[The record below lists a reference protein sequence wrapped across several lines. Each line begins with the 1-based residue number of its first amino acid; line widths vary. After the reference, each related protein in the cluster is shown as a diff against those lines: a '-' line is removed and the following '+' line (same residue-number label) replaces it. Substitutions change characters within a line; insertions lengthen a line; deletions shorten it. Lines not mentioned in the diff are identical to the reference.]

1 MSDIKLQGESIQL
14 SIYCNII
21 CRILQYHGEL
31 SICKLVTFSYL
42 IKKNRFFYKSIYKA
56 NNTQDLIYKG
66 ISLLS
71 GDFEGFSISVPYII
85 KSLHLL
91 KNKKIVEIENEKV
104 FLTEGQMTI
113 NSIYEE
119 SSFMTKVIEE
129 SKMISDR
136 QFMKEVVYSV

>member
-1 MSDIKLQGESIQL
+1 M
-14 SIYCNII
+14 
-21 CRILQYHGEL
+21 
-31 SICKLVTFSYL
+31 
-42 IKKNRFFYKSIYKA
+42 
-56 NNTQDLIYKG
+56 
-66 ISLLS
+66 S